1 MKWVRLPWRD
11 VWESL
16 IGAVGRVLVLQR

>member
-1 MKWVRLPWRD
+1 VRLPWRD

-16 IGAVGRVLVLQR
+16 IGAVSRVLVLQG